1 MIKLEKLTWNS
12 ISVAGDDSTSWD
24 VLAHS
29 VHICL
34 VFAEVLLLRASDGA
48 DEGDSRPVRVVDV
61 HQSLADSI
69 GELILENSLSGSLR
83 STTSVED
90 DLFWLRSAVSGD
102 KLPDQE
108 LESSFEGLVVDDRQ
122 TRILVVNVVHVLR
135 ATLRSRS
142 DEADERWI
150 GGLGLCVR
158 NRHSNNHYRLWRF
171 WKWNVDSPVLA
182 AELGIYLEN

>member
-1 MIKLEKLTWNS
+1 MFKLTWNS
-12 ISVAGDDSTSWD
+12 ISVAGDDSSSWD

-34 VFAEVLLLRASDGA
+34 VFAEVLLLRASNGTN
-48 DEGDSRPVRVVDV
+48 EGDSRPVRVVDV
-61 HQSLADSI
+61 HQSLADAI
-69 GELILENSLSGSLR
+69 CELILQNSLSGSLR

-108 LESSFEGLVVDDRQ
+108 LKSGFESLVVDDGQ
-122 TRILVVNVVHVLR
+122 TRILVMDVVHVLR
-135 ATLRSRS
+135 STLRSRS

-150 GGLGLCVR
+150 SGFGLCVR
-158 NRHSNNHYRLWRF
+158 NRNSNNHQGLWRF
-171 WKWNVDSPVLA
+171 WKWNVDSPVLTA
-182 AELGIYLEN
+182 